1 MQNRQKFTL
10 LAVSL
15 ATCFWLQSCTQTSQT
30 ETRSPD
36 AVQEKLTITGSSTV
50 APLVSEIAKRY
61 EAQHPGVRIDVQTG
75 GSSRGIADA
84 RSRLADI
91 GMVSRTLKPDE
102 AKELH
107 SFAIARDGISIIVNA
122 DNPVKAIDDKKVVEI
137 YEGKIENWKEV
148 GGKDAPITVVNKAEG
163 RSTLELFLSYFQ
175 LENSEI
181 KADVVIGDNQQG
193 IKTVAGN
200 PNAIGYVSIG
210 AAEYDIQHGV
220 PLKLLPIGGVEATTQ
235 TVRDESFPLSRPLNL
250 VTKTSPSGL
259 TQEFIQFAQSE
270 KVYDLVKEQN
280 FVAIEAKNLAQTSR

>member
-1 MQNRQKFTL
+1 
-10 LAVSL
+10 
-15 ATCFWLQSCTQTSQT
+15 
-30 ETRSPD
+30 
-36 AVQEKLTITGSSTV
+36 
-50 APLVSEIAKRY
+50 
-61 EAQHPGVRIDVQTG
+61 
-75 GSSRGIADA
+75 
-84 RSRLADI
+84 
-91 GMVSRTLKPDE
+91 
-102 AKELH
+102 
-107 SFAIARDGISIIVNA
+107 
-122 DNPVKAIDDKKVVEI
+122 
-137 YEGKIENWKEV
+137 
-148 GGKDAPITVVNKAEG
+148 
-163 RSTLELFLSYFQ
+163 
-175 LENSEI
+175 
-181 KADVVIGDNQQG
+181 VIGDNQQG